1 MRAFPIMSVGHE
13 RGSETDDTQR
23 VARFAARSVSPLHH
37 RLRDFRHGN
46 VDASDGA
53 RLGHDFADDF
63 RFHARI
69 GEPLRGIADAR
80 ADDGRRFSRR
90 SFRQEE
96 DSSRDAIRPDRNR
109 AFDWTF
115 DLER

>member
-1 MRAFPIMSVGHE
+1 MSLAHE
-13 RGSETDDTQR
+13 RRSETDDTQR
-23 VARFAARSVSPLHH
+23 VARFAAGSVSPLHY
-37 RLRDFRHGN
+37 RLRDFRYRN

-53 RLGHDFADDF
+53 KLGHDFADDF

-69 GEPLRGIADAR
+69 GEPLRWIADAG

-90 SFRQEE
+90 SFRQAQ
-96 DSSRDAIRPDRNR
+96 DSSRDAIRPDRDGGVDR
-109 AFDWTF
+109 TF